1 LDRHFSWLQYG
12 NLRFFAQLI
21 LGIVYT
27 LLIINTTYLSI
38 KYALTVDPPT
48 IEQIIVTNVY
58 GAVIFIPVYS
68 IYFSLQFLRHWRKSA
83 LESERHQKES
93 IRSQLESLKNHLD
106 PHFLFNNL
114 NILSSLIEK
123 DRGLSQKFLENF
135 GDVYRIMLKTKSDD
149 LISLGD
155 ELKFVQSY
163 IFLIKMRF
171 GDFIIFEIEVD
182 DEVIKLRLP
191 PLTVQ
196 LLIEN
201 AIKHNFI
208 NEKRPL
214 RISITANDGYLIVSN
229 SLFEK
234 KDLGRDSNGTG
245 LESIRVR
252 YRYFTDKE
260 VAVSKSESYFS
271 VKVPLLEIVSL

>member
-1 LDRHFSWLQYG
+1 
-12 NLRFFAQLI
+12 
-21 LGIVYT
+21 
-27 LLIINTTYLSI
+27 
-38 KYALTVDPPT
+38 
-48 IEQIIVTNVY
+48 
-58 GAVIFIPVYS
+58 
-68 IYFSLQFLRHWRKSA
+68 
-83 LESERHQKES
+83 
-93 IRSQLESLKNHLD
+93 
-106 PHFLFNNL
+106 
-114 NILSSLIEK
+114 LIEK

-155 ELKFVQSY
+155 ELEFVQSY

-214 RISITANDGYLIVSN
+214 RIIITAND
-229 SLFEK
+229 
-234 KDLGRDSNGTG
+234 
-245 LESIRVR
+245 
-252 YRYFTDKE
+252 
-260 VAVSKSESYFS
+260 
-271 VKVPLLEIVSL
+271 